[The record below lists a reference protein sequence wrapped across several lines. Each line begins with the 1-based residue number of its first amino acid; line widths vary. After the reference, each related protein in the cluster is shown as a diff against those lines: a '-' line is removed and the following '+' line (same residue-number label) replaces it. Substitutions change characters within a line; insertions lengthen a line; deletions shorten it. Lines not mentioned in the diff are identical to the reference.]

1 MRDAGREFAYVRHP
15 SEAGATD
22 GAGEP
27 VRLVDARPAAQCAAS
42 TLAGARCLPA
52 DELFAPGGRLP
63 AARDLLWLLGTA
75 GLTGAE
81 TVVVVGQDIASRDA
95 VAGVLYAAGQR
106 RVRIATEPV
115 ARLLAAGAAGA
126 PGVARDFARRTV
138 FTAPMRDDR
147 LVLHHELLPA
157 LPHVRLIDGRA
168 ASEYWG
174 ERARAPRSGHLPGAI
189 GIPADTLRAAL
200 AGAGPAPLLPPAPSV
215 AYAHDAREGFALL
228 ALLVAGFDADVRLY
242 ADGWARWASDGAL
255 PIDAPGHGD
264 AEARGAARPSA
275 DAGHTGA
282 PTAGHTGAPTT
293 GLSGATAVGAG
304 LAAATIACA
313 AFGAG
318 WWLARRRTALAR

>member
-15 SEAGATD
+15 REAGATED
-22 GAGEP
+22 SGGR
-27 VRLVDARPAAQCAAS
+27 VRLIDARPAAQCAVA

-81 TVVVVGQDIASRDA
+81 TVVVVGQDVASRDA
-95 VAGVLYAAGQR
+95 VAGVLHAAGQR

-115 ARLLAAGAAGA
+115 ARLLAAGAASA

-147 LVLHHELLPA
+147 LVLHHELLSA
-157 LPHVRLIDGRA
+157 LPHARLIDGRA
-168 ASEYWG
+168 TTEYWG

-200 AGAGPAPLLPPAPSV
+200 GGAGPAPLLPSAPAV

-264 AEARGAARPSA
+264 AEAYGAARVAA
-275 DAGHTGA
+275 DAGQTGA
-282 PTAGHTGAPTT
+282 TTT
-293 GLSGATAVGAG
+293 GRSGTAAIGAG
-304 LAAATIACA
+304 LAAAAIACA